1 MFRITKSVVPSA
13 FTVMNLMSGYLS
25 ILSTI
30 NGNFSMAAYLI
41 IIATIFDALDGK
53 IARKLNQPSQF
64 GLEFDSM
71 ADIISFG
78 VAPSVLLYKAFSEE
92 WVVTGAII
100 AFMPL
105 LFAGIRL
112 AKFNIHFE
120 KHTNKFVGLPV
131 PGMAMLHSSL
141 VLFNFEVP
149 YNMGAARFVIPLI
162 ILTSVM
168 MISHIPVDKFPHF
181 SFKREGKV
189 NFILWVLIASVTL
202 MLTFRGL
209 AIFPISLLY
218 LLFVIGRWI
227 LNNGKEEETGMAE
240 STIRE

>member
-1 MFRITKSVVPSA
+1 MFRISKSVVPSA

-30 NGNFSMAAYLI
+30 NGKYSMAAYLI
-41 IIATIFDALDGK
+41 IIATLFDALDGK
-53 IARKLNQPSQF
+53 IARKLNQPSNF

-78 VAPSVLLYKAFSEE
+78 VAPSVLLYKAFSGE
-92 WVVTGAII
+92 WIVTGAII

-112 AKFNIHFE
+112 ARFNIHFK
-120 KHTNKFVGLPV
+120 KHSNKFVGLPV
-131 PGMAMLHSSL
+131 PGMAMLHCSL
-141 VLFNFEVP
+141 VLFNYEVP
-149 YNMGAARFVIPLI
+149 YNMGAARIVIPLI
-162 ILTSVM
+162 ILTSAM

-181 SFKREGKV
+181 SFKRDGKV
-189 NFILWVLIASVTL
+189 NFILWVLIVSAILMVT
-202 MLTFRGL
+202 FKGL
-209 AIFPISLLY
+209 VIFPISLLY
-218 LLFVIGRWI
+218 VLFVIARWI
-227 LNNGKEEETGMAE
+227 LNNGKEEETEMVD